1 MQTNKQKQKRSAIS
15 ENPSGT
21 RPDSNRMLLAGGQ
34 RENMIFI
41 LCECVNQ
48 VHHMSVPILIH
59 AFLSSVLCR
68 FLCELE
74 TEWRHANI
82 LAPLT
87 QASRPDAIKKNTPLL
102 VLDGACPD
110 LNRILSRMDG
120 DITRWKAV
128 DGSHCA
134 NVLTRYTTRYTHT
147 DLFYTVFFAPL

>member
-1 MQTNKQKQKRSAIS
+1 MPGSSARLICVGLERCWWYYTSNWARSLRGPLTCLLVGDLASMQTNKQKQKRSAIS

-74 TEWRHANI
+74 TEWCHANI

-87 QASRPDAIKKNTPLL
+87 QSSRPDAIKK
-102 VLDGACPD
+102 
-110 LNRILSRMDG
+110 
-120 DITRWKAV
+120 TRPC
-128 DGSHCA
+128 S
-134 NVLTRYTTRYTHT
+134 Y
-147 DLFYTVFFAPL
+147 